1 MLAKYLSKKNVLVAA
16 GVAAGVA
23 LAILV
28 RGFWSDVA
36 TLVGAPKPLTAQE
49 IVAQDLGW
57 ANQQSTSGIGPGLT
71 PIHDLFAQGRLGERA
86 FVDDALGWNSKWILV
101 KDYLFSSD
109 EHGTF
114 LQEQFSARIF
124 TPEQLESAVESAVS
138 AYMKHLE
145 DVDSELLVKLQA
157 DLSEVPQ
164 EQFSPGIDR
173 DAIRQV
179 VEAALRE
186 ARASAVSDF
195 RGMLGREV
203 ASMVAGE
210 ILSAAAVQLATSTGI
225 LGVGVASGTVTFGAG
240 LVVGVIADW
249 AVSWAYDELYD
260 PVGELTKKM
269 DEQLDQLE
277 QMILVGDAKQPGLE
291 KRLQDYASRRCQA
304 RDAAIRGAIL
314 PSGQQVAL

>member
-1 MLAKYLSKKNVLVAA
+1 M
-16 GVAAGVA
+16 
-23 LAILV
+23 
-28 RGFWSDVA
+28 
-36 TLVGAPKPLTAQE
+36 
-49 IVAQDLGW
+49 
-57 ANQQSTSGIGPGLT
+57 T

-109 EHGTF
+109 EHGKY
-114 LQEQFSARIF
+114 LQEQFGARIF
-124 TPEQLESAVESAVS
+124 TPEQLESAVESAVT

-157 DLSEVPQ
+157 DLSGVPQ

-179 VEAALRE
+179 VEAALRK
-186 ARASAVSDF
+186 ARTSAVSDF
-195 RGMLGREV
+195 RGMVGREI

-210 ILSAAAVQLATSTGI
+210 VLSQVAVQLATSCGI
-225 LGVGVASGTVTFGAG
+225 LGAGAASSAVTFGAG

-277 QMILVGDAKQPGLE
+277 QMILIGDDEQPGLE
-291 KRLQDYASRRCQA
+291 KRLQDYASRRSQA

-314 PSGQQVAL
+314 PPAQQAGL